1 MTKGGGLL
9 LSYMFLGILSN
20 IRSNI
25 KIMDNRRSQMG
36 RGGGGRRAWDLHQY
50 GGRTTP
56 QTNNIDLLR
65 LMSNRVR
72 SLSTT

>member
-1 MTKGGGLL
+1 
-9 LSYMFLGILSN
+9 
-20 IRSNI
+20 
-25 KIMDNRRSQMG
+25 MDNRRSQMG